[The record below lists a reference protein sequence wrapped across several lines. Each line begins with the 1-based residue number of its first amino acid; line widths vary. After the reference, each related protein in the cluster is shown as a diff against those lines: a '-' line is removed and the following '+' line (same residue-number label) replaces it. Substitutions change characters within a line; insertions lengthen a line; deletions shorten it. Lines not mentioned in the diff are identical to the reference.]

1 MKTPSQSIESVF
13 ISGTHGVWEALQ
25 GESSGQEELLIAR
38 KAQYVK
44 VQQILDQARKKG
56 IPVRYV
62 SKEAL
67 TSLVGHDQHQGL
79 VLRGPVYE
87 YAPFDALVAQEKA
100 QIEPLLVLDCIQD
113 PQNLGAILR
122 SACFFG
128 ARSVIIPKDRAAAVT
143 SAVIKV
149 AAGATTHTP
158 VIRVTNLARSLEQLK
173 DMGLWIIGLDPQG
186 PHSIYQVDLSVPLG
200 LVVGNEEKGLRPLTR
215 QNCDT
220 LAKIPRIGL
229 IPSLNAAAASAIAL
243 AELQRQRMIKS

>member
-1 MKTPSQSIESVF
+1 MKTTAQPVESVF
-13 ISGTHGVWEALQ
+13 ISGTHAVWEALQ
-25 GESSGQEELLIAR
+25 GDSAGQEELLVAR
-38 KAQYVK
+38 KAQHAK
-44 VQQILDQARKKG
+44 LHQNLEQAKKKG
-56 IPVRYV
+56 IPIRYV

-79 VLRGPVYE
+79 VLRGPAYE
-87 YAPFDALVAQEKA
+87 YASFDALVAQEKA

-149 AAGATTHTP
+149 AAGATSHTP
-158 VIRVTNLARSLEQLK
+158 VMRVTNLARSLEQLK
-173 DMGLWIIGLDPQG
+173 EMGLWIVGLDPQG
-186 PHSIYQVDLSVPLG
+186 PQSIYQVDLCVPLG

-215 QNCDT
+215 QNCDA
-220 LAKIPRIGL
+220 LANIPRVGP
-229 IPSLNAAAASAIAL
+229 IPSLNAATACAIAL
-243 AELQRQRMIKS
+243 AEMQRQRMVKS